1 MNRGNYIEKTLKNL
15 LIIICVAFV
24 IWYVFYDDIFSVQHG
39 INQRIYR
46 NMLSKGEIVYQDA
59 YEGTNFRYEDVLMK
73 YEDQYVHFRVDYP
86 GRLLRFRSVVLLQ
99 FDNGL
104 CAVPIVQSP
113 TDGYQKVAVITQNEN
128 VETVKMVRYTEAGIK
143 VTEDFEMVRQEG
155 TDIFIGE
162 YDLGIQNSIGYL
174 ENYTV
179 EGYDKDGN
187 LIAVNK
193 CANQVRFETGFYK

>member
-1 MNRGNYIEKTLKNL
+1 MSKGNYIEKTLKNIL
-15 LIIICVAFV
+15 VIICVAFV
-24 IWYVFYDDIFSVQHG
+24 IWYVFYDNTFSVQHG
-39 INQRIYR
+39 INRRIYR

-59 YEGTNFRYEDVLMK
+59 YEGANYRYEDVLMK
-73 YEDQYVHFRVDYP
+73 YEDQYVYFQVDFP
-86 GRLLRFRSVVLLQ
+86 IFFSFRSVVLLQ
-99 FDNGL
+99 FDDGL
-104 CAVPIVQSP
+104 CAVPIVRSA
-113 TDGYQKVAVITQNEN
+113 TGGYQKVAVITQNEN

-162 YDLGIQNSIGYL
+162 YSLLGIQNTIGYL

-193 CANQVRFETGFYK
+193 CANQVRYETGFYK

>member
-24 IWYVFYDDIFSVQHG
+24 IWYVFYDNTFSVQHG
-39 INQRIYR
+39 IDRRIYR

-59 YEGTNFRYEDVLMK
+59 YEGANYRYEDVLMK
-73 YEDQYVHFRVDYP
+73 YEDQYVYFQVDFP
-86 GRLLRFRSVVLLQ
+86 IFFSFRSVVLLQ
-99 FDNGL
+99 FDDGL
-104 CAVPIVQSP
+104 CAVPIVQSA
-113 TDGYQKVAVITQNEN
+113 TGGYQKVAVITQNEN

-162 YDLGIQNSIGYL
+162 YSLLGIQNTIGYL
-174 ENYTV
+174 DNYTV

-193 CANQVRFETGFYK
+193 CANQVRYETGFYK